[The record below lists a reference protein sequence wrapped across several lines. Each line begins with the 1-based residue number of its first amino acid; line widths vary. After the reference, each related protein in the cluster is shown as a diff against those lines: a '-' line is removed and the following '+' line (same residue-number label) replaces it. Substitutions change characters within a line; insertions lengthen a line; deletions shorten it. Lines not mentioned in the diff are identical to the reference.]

1 MARTLNYCHINT
13 SFLWRKEIPF
23 SFYRMTDGSLFV
35 KVDLTGR
42 ETMKNMSSLL
52 IYVCLSTYGMGYT
65 SLLFMKIL
73 VCNLWY
79 VDESVNN
86 KYTDKFIDG

>member
-1 MARTLNYCHINT
+1 
-13 SFLWRKEIPF
+13 
-23 SFYRMTDGSLFV
+23 
-35 KVDLTGR
+35 
-42 ETMKNMSSLL
+42 MKNMSSLL

-73 VCNLWY
+73 VGNLWY